1 VLDRDYVTES
11 LTIGEQTY
19 QFNQYENSFTQPN
32 ATVCEKM
39 VTWAV
44 NNTKGA
50 EDKDLLELYCG
61 NGNFSLPLAQNFRR
75 ALGTEISRTSVKS
88 AQENIEQ
95 NHIENLSIAR
105 MSSEDLSKAW
115 LHNEPSKRFNEFN
128 IGSYDFDTLLV
139 DPPRAGLDPD
149 TLELAKK
156 FRRIVYV
163 SCNPESM
170 AQNIDGFKNDY
181 KITAFSLFDQFPYTD
196 HMEAGVV
203 LERISDIPDQ
213 KS

>member
-1 VLDRDYVTES
+1 
-11 LTIGEQTY
+11 
-19 QFNQYENSFTQPN
+19 
-32 ATVCEKM
+32 M

-44 NNTKGA
+44 KNTKGA
-50 EDKDLLELYCG
+50 SNKDLLELYCG

-88 AQENIEQ
+88 AQENIKL
-95 NHIENLSIAR
+95 NSINNVTIAR

-115 LHNEPSKRFNEFN
+115 LHNEPSKRFNEFD
-128 IGSYDFDTLLV
+128 IDSYDFDTILV

-149 TLELAKK
+149 TLELIKK
-156 FRRIVYV
+156 FRRIVYI

-170 AQNIDGFKNDY
+170 ADNISEFKDDY
-181 KITAFSLFDQFPYTD
+181 EITAFSLFDQFPYTQ

-203 LERISDIPDQ
+203 LERMPV
-213 KS
+213 K